1 MRIRLFDISK
11 TAFRMRYNHYEF
23 LVMSFELINALVIFM
38 ELMNGGF
45 QPYLY
50 SFTIIFINN
59 ILVYFKTEVDHV
71 RHLRNML

>member
-11 TAFRMRYNHYEF
+11 TAFRTRYNHYEF
-23 LVMSFELINALVIFM
+23 LVMSFELINVLVIFM
-38 ELMNGGF
+38 ELMNGAF

-59 ILVYFKTEVDHV
+59 ILVYFKTKVDHV